1 MYKLE
6 LSFIFNDLIDD
17 PKAKRELNIFITKN
31 NNKILKYNIL
41 GYNYIMNNELYNSI
55 DSFLNEDNDLI
66 FYYKSGDSFIKFKNN
81 KIKFVLYDYYNPIYL
96 QTQYI
101 LSDDEL
107 FQFKKEFKDK
117 LKIYNF

>member
-6 LSFIFNDLIDD
+6 LSFIFNDLIND

-31 NNKILKYNIL
+31 NNKILKYTIL
-41 GYNYIMNNELYNSI
+41 GYNYIMDNILYNSI

-66 FYYKSGDSFIKFKNN
+66 FYYKNGDSFIKFKNN

-107 FQFKKEFKDK
+107 LQFKNEFKDK